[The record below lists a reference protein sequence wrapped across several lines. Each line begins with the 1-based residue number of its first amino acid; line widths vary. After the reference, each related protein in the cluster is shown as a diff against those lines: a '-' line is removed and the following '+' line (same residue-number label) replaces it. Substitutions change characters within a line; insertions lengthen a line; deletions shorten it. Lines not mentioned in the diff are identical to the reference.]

1 MNKIKIAIIDD
12 HQIVLDGL
20 QILLNNAKE
29 ISIIAATSSPQKII
43 ELVTENKIDLL
54 LTDIYMPEMTG
65 IELAKEVY
73 KINKTIRIIALSMN
87 NEAAIVEELI
97 NEVDIG
103 GYLLKTINKE
113 ELIHAINTVANGGC
127 YFSDGI
133 LEQLKNAQIQ
143 KKETDKKAALLTP
156 REIEIIS
163 LIAKEYSNKKIAAE
177 LFISE
182 RTVETHRKNI
192 FRKTET
198 HTVIGLLQFVNQ
210 YNIPI

>member
-1 MNKIKIAIIDD
+1 MRKIRIAIIDD

-20 QILLNNAKE
+20 QLLLHNAKE
-29 ISIIAATSSPQKII
+29 ISIIAATTSPQKILA
-43 ELVTENKIDLL
+43 LVAKNKIDLL
-54 LTDIYMPEMTG
+54 LTDIYMSEMMG
-65 IELAKEVY
+65 IDLAKEVY
-73 KINKTIRIIALSMN
+73 KLNKNLHIIALSMN
-87 NEAAIVEELI
+87 NEANIVEELI

-113 ELIHAINTVANGGC
+113 ELIHAINTVANGGY

-133 LEQLKNAQIQ
+133 LEQLKSSQDQ
-143 KKETDKKAALLTP
+143 KNENLEKAALLTP
-156 REIEIIS
+156 REIEIVS

-198 HTVIGLLQFVNQ
+198 HTVIGLLQFVRQ